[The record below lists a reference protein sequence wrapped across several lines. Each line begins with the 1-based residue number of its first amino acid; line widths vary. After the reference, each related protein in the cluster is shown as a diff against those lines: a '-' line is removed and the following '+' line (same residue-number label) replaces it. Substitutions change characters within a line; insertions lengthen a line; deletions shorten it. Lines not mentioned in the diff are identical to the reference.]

1 MSVRP
6 RSSASKSNRRGSR
19 PRRLPA
25 HCFRLYRRLYHR
37 LRRCGHTRTFTGASR
52 PSRKSMSA
60 VPSSLACY
68 MHSYRQYRVPSRTPV
83 AAQRVLD
90 IAMARAKS
98 RCTLQWLSSSGPSC
112 STKMFGQSGST
123 LTRCWSRPWRSQLR
137 KQTHMS
143 LRHIGQHIHTQT
155 AQRRLA
161 DSHGCVCWDGWRR
174 GQRHLIDGGR
184 GGRCSMATAA
194 AWVGRNADTWELASG
209 RSWRCDR
216 AWMGHDRERRA
227 IRCSQ
232 VPSASAVWRCFWL
245 CLQVDGK
252 LASSAGVM
260 RWLNAGK
267 SRCL

>member
-19 PRRLPA
+19 HRRLPA
-25 HCFRLYRRLYHR
+25 HCFRVYHRLYHR

-52 PSRKSMSA
+52 PIRKSMSA

-68 MHSYRQYRVPSRTPV
+68 MHSYRQYRAPSRTPV
-83 AAQRVLD
+83 AAQRVLG

-161 DSHGCVCWDGWRR
+161 DSMVACAGMDG
-174 GQRHLIDGGR
+174 
-184 GGRCSMATAA
+184 
-194 AWVGRNADTWELASG
+194 
-209 RSWRCDR
+209 
-216 AWMGHDRERRA
+216 
-227 IRCSQ
+227 
-232 VPSASAVWRCFWL
+232 
-245 CLQVDGK
+245 
-252 LASSAGVM
+252 AGD
-260 RWLNAGK
+260 NGT
-267 SRCL
+267 